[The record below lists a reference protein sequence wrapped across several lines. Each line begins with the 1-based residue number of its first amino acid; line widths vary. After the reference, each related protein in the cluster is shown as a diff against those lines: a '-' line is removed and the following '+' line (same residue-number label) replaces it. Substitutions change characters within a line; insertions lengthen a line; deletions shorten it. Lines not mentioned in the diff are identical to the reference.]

1 MSGGS
6 PTAANPTSPD
16 LPSPLCIPV
25 LAPTSHSALAHPVRP
40 GHGLRSTDERTEAQG
55 CWEVG
60 GRGGLPGSPVL
71 WAVTGTGDPFLPPR
85 KAGTLSLPAGLSGLG
100 TGAAVCPVSSPVP
113 WGPAA
118 LLCSVCPASHL
129 SSGPVQGPSSV
140 GSRTLPTPSF
150 KFCVNSLNTYIKANR
165 EFTVASWRP
174 SLNC

>member
-1 MSGGS
+1 MF
-6 PTAANPTSPD
+6 PD

-25 LAPTSHSALAHPVRP
+25 LARCTHISFSPHTSCEA
-40 GHGLRSTDERTEAQG
+40 GHGLRSTDEKAQG
-55 CWEVG
+55 CREVG
-60 GRGGLPGSPVL
+60 GRGGLPGSPVLL

-113 WGPAA
+113 WGPEA
-118 LLCSVCPASHL
+118 LLYSVCPASHL

-150 KFCVNSLNTYIKANR
+150 KFSVNSLNTYIKANR